1 MENKFD
7 KAIVDLNNDLNSLLG
22 KYNEFI
28 LSIKPYSSILNL
40 ARFML
45 YTKSFN
51 SFSSSSVLAQNG
63 FYVDSYNSIRVGLE
77 SGWLSILFEK
87 KNHLAHEWLTLIPH
101 PNHLYAIKN
110 QENQRETAA
119 KKYRNQLGSPSWVR
133 KQISKSDSDKKQRDD
148 VYAALSVKSHA
159 NVSSTYFFRSDK
171 GVTLYGPGSFDSK
184 EHLMKILR
192 AISFC
197 IGFLLH
203 DIDNISNT
211 KLSAGW
217 TYKEY
222 EVINIAGIAYP
233 DGKGG
238 MEFIWEKTNE
248 AYQSLL
254 ALHLSQKNLL
264 SGSFT
269 LATD

>member
-22 KYNEFI
+22 KYKEFI

-51 SFSSSSVLAQNG
+51 SFSSSIVLAQNG

-87 KNHLAHEWLTLIPH
+87 KNYLAHEWLTLIPH
-101 PNHLYAIKN
+101 PNHLYAIKS

-119 KKYRNQLGSPSWVR
+119 KKYQHQLGSPSWVR

-159 NVSSTYFFRSDK
+159 NVSSTYFLSDQ
-171 GVTLYGPGSFDSK
+171 GVTLYGPGLFDSK

-192 AISFC
+192 AINFC
-197 IGFLLH
+197 IGFGLN
-203 DIDNISNT
+203 DIDKISNT

-217 TYKEY
+217 AYKEY

-238 MEFIWEKTNE
+238 KRFMREKTNE
-248 AYQSLL
+248 GYQSLL